1 MLSNYHVS
9 PVKGG
14 GSEAIALS
22 QQELVVQKWSILW
35 RSIIA
40 SSLEETLFPY
50 CKYIRVLD
58 LRDLSNLLE
67 DDKFKANIAKNF
79 FSGKLSRFYIV
90 LNTPS
95 SKVATKPVHRAA
107 RLDVTSIIDAVGEA
121 ITPHSCM
128 LEQISGDVL
137 PTALP
142 RWVTRLPRLRSLE
155 LWDGRSLAEENLQE
169 LIARHCPNFDAFSL
183 YMWSGEGQD
192 HRFST
197 FISGLRPQSLQFF
210 QVFRDAHIGVE
221 TCLALNDHGRSLKTI
236 KLNLR
241 SEALPNLALLKGC
254 TAVETLHLEDMDG
267 TADLHK
273 THNDAFLEIV
283 DWLKQCSNL
292 QDFSLTN
299 FVGAADIGTPVLV
312 EYSIRLRKL
321 NLGSY
326 MVKDNQTFHAALIQQ
341 PLLETLSLQGE
352 PDEMTFDDNEILI
365 QSLGQLKEL
374 RELELRGVSDYFS
387 NKHIIH
393 LAEQLKKLED
403 LYVSGYGITD
413 VVWDSLAG
421 LENLRNI
428 CINAWTAF
436 TADGL
441 LKFIEKLRP
450 SNQGIV
456 ISIYNADPDSLLSE
470 EEQAM
475 VREVLATKVGGRLDY
490 TPWRD
495 PDVSEFEGES
505 D

>member
-1 MLSNYHVS
+1 MSVSPLPDDILHVLCAELAQQRDFDTLFNCAASNKSFAVPALTHLYRNYHVS

-67 DDKFKANIAKNF
+67 DDKFKANIAK
-79 FSGKLSRFYIV
+79 
-90 LNTPS
+90 
-95 SKVATKPVHRAA
+95 
-107 RLDVTSIIDAVGEA
+107 
-121 ITPHSCM
+121 
-128 LEQISGDVL
+128 
-137 PTALP
+137 
-142 RWVTRLPRLRSLE
+142 
-155 LWDGRSLAEENLQE
+155 
-169 LIARHCPNFDAFSL
+169 
-183 YMWSGEGQD
+183 SGEGQD

-299 FVGAADIGTPVLV
+299 FVGAADIGTP
-312 EYSIRLRKL
+312 SC
-321 NLGSY
+321 Y